1 MVQGIRVKTRTD
13 RHSLKHLRKSAS
25 FGVSCVL
32 LVLLGIA
39 LAGCAQKK
47 KAPRAATV
55 PVMVATAT
63 QQDMPVQITAIGTV
77 EAVNSVQVK
86 SMVNG
91 EITSVNFQEGQ
102 DVGKGAL
109 LFTIDRRQAEADL
122 RRAQA
127 TLARDIA
134 TEQNALAEARRYI
147 ALQKEGVVARQ
158 LAEQMQ
164 SAAEAAT
171 ALVQADRA
179 AVANARVQLQ
189 YSRIYAPI
197 SGRTGTLQFDRGNV
211 VKAND
216 TSYLVAINQISPIYV
231 TFTIP
236 EQMLPQVKK
245 YMAGRKLSVVAAIA
259 NDPRPAVG
267 TLTFVDNLVDR
278 QTGTIKLKATFSNG
292 DRRLWP
298 GLYVNVTLTLATE
311 ANVVVVPSQA
321 VQNGQQGPFV
331 FVVKKDMTTESRQ
344 VRIDRTVGDKSVIA
358 EGVKAGEMV
367 VTDGQLRLT
376 PDAKVEI
383 KKSGPGADAAKQ
395 QG

>member
-1 MVQGIRVKTRTD
+1 
-13 RHSLKHLRKSAS
+13 
-25 FGVSCVL
+25 
-32 LVLLGIA
+32 
-39 LAGCAQKK
+39 
-47 KAPRAATV
+47 
-55 PVMVATAT
+55 
-63 QQDMPVQITAIGTV
+63 
-77 EAVNSVQVK
+77 
-86 SMVNG
+86 
-91 EITSVNFQEGQ
+91 
-102 DVGKGAL
+102 
-109 LFTIDRRQAEADL
+109 
-122 RRAQA
+122 
-127 TLARDIA
+127 
-134 TEQNALAEARRYI
+134 
-147 ALQKEGVVARQ
+147 
-158 LAEQMQ
+158 
-164 SAAEAAT
+164 
-171 ALVQADRA
+171 
-179 AVANARVQLQ
+179 
-189 YSRIYAPI
+189 
-197 SGRTGTLQFDRGNV
+197 LQFDRGNV
-211 VKAND
+211 DKAND

-245 YMAGRKLSVVAAIA
+245 YMAGRKLSVSAAIA

-278 QTGTIKLKATFSNG
+278 QTGTIKLKATFSNA

-311 ANVVVVPSQA
+311 ANVVVVPAQA

-344 VRIDRTVGDKSVIA
+344 VRIDRTVGDNSVIA
-358 EGVKAGEMV
+358 EGVKAGEVV